1 MKKIAPSPIDA
12 SKFLPFRYRRLGRR
26 VLVTGEAGGFVQLE
40 AKDFQR
46 FLKGKLRTGPAYREM
61 VRAGLIRDPKIE
73 RALVEHLRQ
82 RCEHLALG
90 PSLHIVI
97 LTLRCNQACVY
108 CHASRK
114 SPAARGFDMSR
125 ATAARVLDVIFQSPS
140 PSLTIE
146 FQGGEPSLNFDVL
159 RFMVEEAYRRNETA
173 RRELYFSLVSNLSPL
188 RQAEIDFL
196 IDNGVMVCTSIDG
209 PAPLHDRNRHLARC
223 SAYQETRRVMALFEE
238 GYRRRGLDPSLAF
251 VNALAT
257 VSRAALSQP
266 EALVDEYVA
275 LGQKAV
281 HLRPLNPF
289 GMGYRVWQREGYSAQ
304 EFLAFYRRALDHMIA
319 LNRRGVEI
327 MEKTA
332 SLMLTRILTDQN
344 PNYMDLRSPCGA
356 ALGQLAYN
364 HDGRV
369 YTCDEGRMVGAM
381 GDDIFCIGDVRKDDY
396 AAIIRNPSVHAMCV
410 ASCLEGLPGC
420 SDCAYAPYCGV
431 CPVYNYIM
439 ERDLVARAPLNDRC
453 RIQMGIFD
461 MLFERMRD
469 PDVLKF
475 FRKWTESRDRSSV
488 YRRLSQRGQVS
499 KNSSASSSKT
509 SRVTRLQ
516 SPRKR
521 TKASSARK

>member
-1 MKKIAPSPIDA
+1 MKKAPSTRLDA
-12 SKFLPFRYRRLGRR
+12 AKVLPFRFRRLGNR
-26 VLVTGEAGGFVQLE
+26 VLVTGEAGGFVQLK
-40 AKDFQR
+40 AGDFQR
-46 FLKGKLRTGPAYREM
+46 FLKGRLRAGPTYREM
-61 VRAGLIRDPKIE
+61 VRAGLIRDPKAE
-73 RALVEHLRQ
+73 RVLVERLRR
-82 RCEHLALG
+82 RCEHITQG

-114 SPAARGFDMSR
+114 SPNARGFDMSR
-125 ATAARVLDVIFQSPS
+125 ATAARVLDVVFQSPS

-188 RQAEIDFL
+188 EPAQIDFL
-196 IDNGVMVCTSIDG
+196 IDHGVMVCTSIDG
-209 PAPLHDRNRHLARC
+209 PALLHDRNRRLGRG
-223 SAYQETRRVMALFEE
+223 SAYQEARRVMALFAE

-257 VSRAALSQP
+257 VSRAALDQP

-319 LNRRGVEI
+319 LNRQGVEI

-381 GDDIFCIGDVRKDDY
+381 GDDIFCIGDVRRDDY
-396 AAIIRNPSVHAMCV
+396 ATIIRHPGVRAMCV

-453 RIQMGIFD
+453 RIQMGIFN
-461 MLFERMRD
+461 MLFERMQD
-469 PDVLKF
+469 PAVLKF

-488 YRRLSQRGQVS
+488 YRRLTQRGQVS
-499 KNSSASSSKT
+499 KNSRAPSSKT
-509 SRVTRLQ
+509 SRVARRQ
-516 SPRKR
+516 SPRAR
-521 TKASSARK
+521 TKASRAHR